1 MAITD
6 AQQARQMYYRGGSP
20 ADDHNQPGW
29 SDPTPSG
36 GDYEDDNAIMMESM
50 GLTTPSGPDRDDD
63 DKALSY
69 VNWNKPTQGPS
80 FINRFSDGASNVFD
94 RISGGI
100 GNVANYYGN
109 SANQKGILGTLLGSI
124 FLGPLGGILGGMYG
138 RGMFKNPFTVQ
149 TDESITQDSNLIDQR
164 FMGSMGVTPQILP
177 QKKPIQ
183 LGTPPYTN
191 IEPLMAKQLT
201 IPFDYSNLG
210 DPYKDNYYDQNG
222 NYIGPTVTG

>member
-6 AQQARQMYYRGGSP
+6 AQQARQMYYKGGSP
-20 ADDHNQPGW
+20 ADTHNQPGW

-69 VNWNKPTQGPS
+69 VNWNRPTQGPS
-80 FINRFSDGASNVFD
+80 FINRVSDGASNVFD

-100 GNVANYYGN
+100 GNVSNFYTN
-109 SANQKGILGTLLGSI
+109 SANQKGILGTLLGSM
-124 FLGPLGGILGGMYG
+124 FFGPLGGILGGMYG
-138 RGMFKNPFTVQ
+138 RGMFKNPFTVT
-149 TDESITQDSNLIDQR
+149 TDETIPQDSNLIDPR
-164 FMGSMGVTPQILP
+164 FMGITSNLLP
-177 QKKPIQ
+177 KDKPFVGGESSLPEIK
-183 LGTPPYTN
+183 
-191 IEPLMAKQLT
+191 PLMAKQL
-201 IPFDYSNLG
+201 
-210 DPYKDNYYDQNG
+210 KDNLYDQDG

>member
-6 AQQARQMYYRGGSP
+6 AQQARQMYYAGGSP
-20 ADDHNQPGW
+20 ADTHNQPGG
-29 SDPTPSG
+29 SG
-36 GDYEDDNAIMMESM
+36 GAPDSVTGGDNDYYDPRFQTVVSQSPSQIGRGPYDDTQSNRLSNFI
-50 GLTTPSGPDRDDD
+50 
-63 DKALSY
+63 DK
-69 VNWNKPTQGPS
+69 VG
-80 FINRFSDGASNVFD
+80 
-94 RISGGI
+94 GGI
-100 GNVANYYGN
+100 GNVSNYYTN
-109 SANQKGILGTLLGSI
+109 SANQKGILGTLLGSM
-124 FLGPLGGILGGMYG
+124 FFGPLGGILGGMYG